1 MNKSSREAQ
10 NNQTPASTVAK
21 EIWLGTCARYAVLTL
36 VILFF
41 GMLTSDSLSV
51 TYVDTVSFFLLLPL
65 GLCLTLA
72 TRLRKT
78 NALRTV
84 AKYILHPLLVLGGG
98 YLCFYLPYQIR
109 NKPTGSQTLIMILL
123 GVILYIAVM
132 SVVLLVS
139 HKARQKKIDDTP
151 YVSQYGN
158 RS

>member
-72 TRLRKT
+72 TRVRKT

-98 YLCFYLPYQIR
+98 
-109 NKPTGSQTLIMILL
+109 
-123 GVILYIAVM
+123 
-132 SVVLLVS
+132 
-139 HKARQKKIDDTP
+139 
-151 YVSQYGN
+151 
-158 RS
+158 